1 MTLAFSPDQ
10 YLGQR
15 ADGIVKG
22 AKLKAIVSGLNEVP
36 FTEEEYKRAEL
47 IVAASQLKTSIES
60 SLIDQLNILY
70 GVNDMDIDQYVE
82 NMKYSKN
89 YSIFNFSRFAFYT
102 TSRPDFYNR
111 MTIFI
116 ARLIHEGAYDAYSL
130 DENNVI

>member
-1 MTLAFSPDQ
+1 MTLAFSPVQ

-22 AKLKAIVSGLNEVP
+22 AKLKAIVSGLSEAP

-60 SLIDQLNILY
+60 SLVDQLNILY